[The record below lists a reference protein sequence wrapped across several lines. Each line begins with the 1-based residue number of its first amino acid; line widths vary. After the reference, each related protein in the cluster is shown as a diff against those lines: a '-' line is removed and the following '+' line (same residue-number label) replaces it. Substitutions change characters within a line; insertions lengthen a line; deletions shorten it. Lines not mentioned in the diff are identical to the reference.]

1 MFGAVGGAIQ
11 GAQMAVKRIPLIYNI
26 ETGNKWLLAESNI
39 LKILQEYPD
48 LLADFEKESDKKN
61 EDVLISY
68 LVKVNA
74 LEE

>member
-1 MFGAVGGAIQ
+1 
-11 GAQMAVKRIPLIYNI
+11 LIYNI